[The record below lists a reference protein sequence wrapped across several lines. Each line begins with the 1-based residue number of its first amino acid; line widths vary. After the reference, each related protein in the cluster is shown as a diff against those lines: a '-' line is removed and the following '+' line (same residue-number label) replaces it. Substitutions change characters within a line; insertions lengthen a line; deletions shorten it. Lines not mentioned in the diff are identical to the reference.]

1 MMEKLQTIYHFK
13 KNRLKLVTDMHYELK
28 KIDRIRLSE
37 YPDFRLKKINVILT
51 ELDDGY
57 KIVVPNWLLDDSPSN
72 NYADHAFKV
81 KLYLQ
86 QLDDEYHKRE
96 ITTVRDV

>member
-1 MMEKLQTIYHFK
+1 MQGVQIYHSK
-13 KNRLKLVTDMHYELK
+13 KDRLSNESDKAYEFK

-37 YPDFRLKKINVILT
+37 YPTISLSKKAVSVMPV
-51 ELDDGY
+51 DKGY
-57 KIVVPNWLLDDSPSN
+57 EIKVSKWYIDDSPGN
-72 NYADHAFKV
+72 KYADHAFKV

-86 QLDDEYHKRE
+86 QLDDEYNNRE